1 MISLILELVESHAAG
16 SPTDPSVK
24 WCYLRPYEIR
34 DHLAAHHQLKVSHG
48 CIKRVLKSQGWSMRK
63 PAKVLPTGESPS
75 RRQQFRIIIYVVA
88 LFEQMGDNPILSI
101 DTKKKEPLGALT
113 RNTPLLVKKGAPV
126 AVYDHDFSYLAQG
139 KAIPHGIFDLKRNQ
153 GYLTIGNSHETADFV
168 VENLQWW
175 WDQYGIHNYPDATSI
190 LILCDSGGANGHR
203 HYRFRH
209 LLQEWATDIGISI
222 LVLHYP
228 PYCSKYNPIERRLFC
243 HLHRTIENTIL
254 TSLEQIKERFL
265 KTKTEQGLRVV
276 VRILDKQ
283 FPLKQPS
290 FKHMIDPKRIIYHPE
305 LPQFSYRI
313 FP

>member
-1 MISLILELVESHAAG
+1 MAEFYSAG
-16 SPTDPSVK
+16 SPTDASVK
-24 WCYLRPYEIR
+24 WCYLRPSEIR
-34 DHLAAHHQLKVSHG
+34 EKVEAQHQLKVSHG
-48 CIKRVLKSQGWSMRK
+48 CIKRILKAQGWSMRK

-75 RRQQFRIIIYVVA
+75 RREQFRVIIYLVG

-113 RNTPLLVKKGAPV
+113 RNTPLLVKKGTPV
-126 AVYDHDFSYLAQG
+126 TVYDHDFSYLAQG

-175 WDQYGIHNYPDATSI
+175 WDHYGIHDYPDATSI

-203 HYRFRH
+203 HYRFRKR
-209 LLQEWATDIGISI
+209 LQDWARDIGITI
-222 LVLHYP
+222 VVAHYP
-228 PYCSKYNPIERRLFC
+228 PYCSKYNPIERKLFC
-243 HLHRTIENTIL
+243 HVHRTIEHTIL

-265 KTKTEQGLRVV
+265 QTKTEYGLGVV
-276 VRILDKQ
+276 VRILDKH
-283 FPLKQPS
+283 FPLQQPS
-290 FKHMIDPKRIIYHPE
+290 LKHMIDPQRIAHHPE
-305 LPQFSYRI
+305 LPKFSYRI